1 MGSVG
6 DAFRVAEDVGHL
18 LRAGC
23 TLTCCGARRGFQY
36 ANFYTDLISVR
47 KFNHS
52 CCFFV
57 DSPAIPSGNSPFRLC
72 FVHSYFLSK
81 HFFHEYVVH
90 TIPECLHKSG
100 SCLHISRSCE
110 DNFQTT
116 IVDMFFARIYPQFV
130 SQKKYSPIHT

>member
-6 DAFRVAEDVGHL
+6 DAFRLAEDVGHL

-52 CCFFV
+52 CCFF
-57 DSPAIPSGNSPFRLC
+57 
-72 FVHSYFLSK
+72 Y
-81 HFFHEYVVH
+81 
-90 TIPECLHKSG
+90 KSG

-116 IVDMFFARIYPQFV
+116 IVDMFFARIYPQFT
-130 SQKKYSPIHT
+130 SRKKYSPIHT